1 MNEQDIELAL
11 LNILSFTL
19 SFSNIEIL
27 LKIILLIVSIIYT
40 LIKINQSLKNNK
52 KDKLW

>member
-1 MNEQDIELAL
+1 MNEQDIKLTL

-19 SFSNIEIL
+19 SFSNIEML

-40 LIKINQSLKNNK
+40 LIKINQSLKKNK
-52 KDKLW
+52 KI